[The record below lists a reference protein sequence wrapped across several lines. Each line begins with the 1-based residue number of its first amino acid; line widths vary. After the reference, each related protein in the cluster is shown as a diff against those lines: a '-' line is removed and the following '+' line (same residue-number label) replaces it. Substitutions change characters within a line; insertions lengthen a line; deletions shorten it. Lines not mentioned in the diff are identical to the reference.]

1 MNILMMTNTFL
12 PHVGGVANSIAS
24 FSEVYRQQGHRVMV
38 VAPEYGKAPAREKD
52 VVRIPAIQRFNNSDF
67 SVVLPLPRFLAKIV
81 EQFEPDLVHSHH
93 PFLIGGTALRIAHT
107 HELPLVFTHHTM
119 YERYTHNVPGDCQ
132 ALKKFIIRLATSYAN
147 LCDQVFAPSA
157 SLAAILARRGV
168 TAPVSVVPTGI
179 DPARFS
185 RGSGAGFRAALGIP
199 AEAFLIGHLGRMAPE
214 KNLDFLGQA
223 IAAYLKTAP
232 GAHFLLIGSG
242 PSVKPLQQIFAAADL
257 ADRLHSIGILDG
269 ALVVSAYQSMD
280 LFAFASESETQ
291 GIVLLEAMAAGVPVM
306 ALDAPGAR
314 DIVVDGENG
323 RLLARPSVAQF
334 AEALAAFAALPAG
347 QRIRLR
353 QGARKT
359 AAGYSHER
367 TAALALALY
376 EKLVDGAYMRCESE
390 YNAWRAARRLI
401 EAEWDLL
408 KNVVSSAEAALS
420 EEGQPD
426 DLPS

>member
-24 FSEVYRQQGHRVMV
+24 FSEVYRRQGHRVMV
-38 VAPEYGKAPAREKD
+38 VAPEYGETPAREKD
-52 VVRIPAIQRFNNSDF
+52 VVRIPAIQRFNKSEF
-67 SVVLPLPRFLAKIV
+67 SVVLPLPRFFAKIV

-93 PFLIGGTALRIAHT
+93 PFLMGGTALRIAHT
-107 HELPLVFTHHTM
+107 HQLPLVFTHHTM
-119 YERYTHNVPGDCQ
+119 YERYTHNVPGDCR
-132 ALKKFIIRLATSYAN
+132 ALKKFIIRLATSYGN
-147 LCDQVFAPSA
+147 LCDQVFAPSP
-157 SLAAILARRGV
+157 SLAEVLSKRGV
-168 TAPVSVVPTGI
+168 TTPISVVPTGI
-179 DPARFS
+179 DPVRFS
-185 RGSGAGFRAALGIP
+185 RGSGAGFRAALDIP
-199 AEAFLIGHLGRMAPE
+199 ADALLIGHLGRMAPE

-223 IAAYLKTAP
+223 ICAFLKTAP

-242 PSVKPLQQIFAAADL
+242 PAVKPLKEIFAAAEL
-257 ADRLHSIGILDG
+257 ADRLHYIGILDG
-269 ALVVSAYQSMD
+269 ALVGSAYQSMD

-314 DIVVDGENG
+314 EIVVDGENG
-323 RLLARPSVAQF
+323 RLLVRPSVAQF
-334 AEALAAFAALPAG
+334 SEALAAFAALPPE
-347 QRIRLR
+347 QRARLR
-353 QGARKT
+353 QGAEKT
-359 AAGYSHER
+359 AAGFSHER
-367 TAALALALY
+367 TAAKALALY
-376 EKLVDGAYMRCESE
+376 ENLLDGACIRSE
-390 YNAWRAARRLI
+390 AEYSAWHVALRLI